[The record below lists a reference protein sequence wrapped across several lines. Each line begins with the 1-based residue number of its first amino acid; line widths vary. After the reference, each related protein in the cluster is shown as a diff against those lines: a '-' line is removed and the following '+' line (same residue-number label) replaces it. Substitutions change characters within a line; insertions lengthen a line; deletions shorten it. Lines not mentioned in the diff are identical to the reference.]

1 MKTITT
7 ILFLIIST
15 SFFSQQ
21 IDENIIGITGLRKFK
36 NDSCNCKTKIKKS
49 YDYRFFGLKKT
60 TKITIKTFDNQL
72 LKNNNGNEINY
83 DSSNNY
89 IRSLVNSS
97 TLDIGLDTIIKVFF
111 NFYNPQGKK
120 GGQINYNAEF
130 HFKNGLLIRKDRDY
144 LNDEYISHL
153 FYSYDSNTNNIK
165 VFNQDR
171 YDNKKHLVK
180 EFLYDTNG
188 NNTHH
193 IEYDNYEK
201 KNDTTFLIKYY
212 YNEQNQLIKEV
223 LFYYGFLKETV
234 TYEYNEKGLISKE
247 IYFSD
252 KYRWDSSWEILY
264 NEKNQEIESYE
275 LNRREKRKRLV
286 EKYEYEY

>member
-72 LKNNNGNEINY
+72 LKNNNGNKINY

-111 NFYNPQGKK
+111 NF
-120 GGQINYNAEF
+120 F
-130 HFKNGLLIRKDRDY
+130 
-144 LNDEYISHL
+144 
-153 FYSYDSNTNNIK
+153 
-165 VFNQDR
+165 
-171 YDNKKHLVK
+171 
-180 EFLYDTNG
+180 
-188 NNTHH
+188 
-193 IEYDNYEK
+193 
-201 KNDTTFLIKYY
+201 
-212 YNEQNQLIKEV
+212 
-223 LFYYGFLKETV
+223 
-234 TYEYNEKGLISKE
+234 
-247 IYFSD
+247 
-252 KYRWDSSWEILY
+252 
-264 NEKNQEIESYE
+264 
-275 LNRREKRKRLV
+275 
-286 EKYEYEY
+286 